1 MIEIPEVLREVWNFL
16 VMQKIEVLSIPP
28 SIPPIL
34 FEVLNYIWDWLKRK
48 RDEKKRAAEFFEVCK
63 KTEKLMPED
72 FE

>member
-34 FEVLNYIWDWLKRK
+34 FEVLNYIRDWLKTK
-48 RDEKKRAAEFFEVCK
+48 RNEMMPLLELLKRF
-63 KTEKLMPED
+63 
-72 FE
+72 